1 MLLLKCLS
9 VAVTGER
16 WLELSLELSL
26 AKNKMS
32 KSLDDMSSDISATKV
47 RWILW
52 LLLLCAG
59 YFTVGYLDYILRRN
73 SCFVV
78 SSKKHC
84 RNY

>member
-59 YFTVGYLDYILRRN
+59 YFAVGYSDYILRRN
-73 SCFVV
+73 CCFVV

-84 RNY
+84 RN